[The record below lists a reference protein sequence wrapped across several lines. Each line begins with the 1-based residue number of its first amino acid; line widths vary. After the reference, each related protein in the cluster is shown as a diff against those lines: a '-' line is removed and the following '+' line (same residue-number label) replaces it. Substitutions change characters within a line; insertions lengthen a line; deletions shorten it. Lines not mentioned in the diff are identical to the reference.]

1 MEKIIITFGDIDVKK
16 QRFHQHKRPI
26 LLKYMDIN
34 EIVVSNKIFLVKEYL
49 NISLATKMLKN

>member
-1 MEKIIITFGDIDVKK
+1 MEKIIIKFGDIEVKK

-49 NISLATKMLKN
+49 NISLATKMLKK

>member
-1 MEKIIITFGDIDVKK
+1 MEKIIIKFGDIEVKK

-49 NISLATKMLKN
+49 NISLATKMLKR

>member
-1 MEKIIITFGDIDVKK
+1 MEKIIIKFGDIEVNKE
-16 QRFHQHKRPI
+16 RFHQHERPI

-49 NISLATKMLKN
+49 NVSLATKMLKK

>member
-1 MEKIIITFGDIDVKK
+1 MEKIFIKFGDIEVKK

-49 NISLATKMLKN
+49 NISLATKMLKK

>member
-1 MEKIIITFGDIDVKK
+1 MEKIIIKFGDIEVKK
-16 QRFHQHKRPI
+16 ERFHQHKRPI

-49 NISLATKMLKN
+49 NISLATKMLKK

>member
-34 EIVVSNKIFLVKEYL
+34 EIVVSNKIFLVKEY
-49 NISLATKMLKN
+49 

>member
-1 MEKIIITFGDIDVKK
+1 MEKTIIKFGDIEVKK
-16 QRFHQHKRPI
+16 ERFHQHKRPV

-49 NISLATKMLKN
+49 NVSLATKMLKK

>member
-1 MEKIIITFGDIDVKK
+1 MEKIIIKFGDIEVKK
-16 QRFHQHKRPI
+16 ERFHQHKRPI

-49 NISLATKMLKN
+49 NVSLATKMLKK

>member
-1 MEKIIITFGDIDVKK
+1 MEKIIIKSGDIEVKK

-49 NISLATKMLKN
+49 NISLATKMLKR

>member
-49 NISLATKMLKN
+49 NISLATKMLKK

>member
-1 MEKIIITFGDIDVKK
+1 MEKIIIKFGDIEVKK

-34 EIVVSNKIFLVKEYL
+34 GIVVSNKIFLVKEYL

>member
-1 MEKIIITFGDIDVKK
+1 MEKIIIKFGDIEVKK
-16 QRFHQHKRPI
+16 QRFHRYKRPI

-49 NISLATKMLKN
+49 NISLATKMLKK